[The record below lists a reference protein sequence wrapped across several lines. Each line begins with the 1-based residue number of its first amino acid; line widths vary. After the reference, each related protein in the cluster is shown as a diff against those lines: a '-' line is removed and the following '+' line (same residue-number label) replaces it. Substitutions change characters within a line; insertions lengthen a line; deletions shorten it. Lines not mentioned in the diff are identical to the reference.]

1 MFRIAPFVL
10 WLGFST
16 DAVLGFQREYDA
28 YGIPVP
34 RKPISNSANPLPPL
48 LLPSDANQ
56 LNVLDFGANG
66 SICPASS
73 TNFDNTA
80 AFQAALDSAGISNS
94 SGKTVFVP
102 AGCYAF
108 KGSLKMP
115 PGVVLKGSFATVP
128 SHDLRGKGSGVN
140 DGTVLSPTA
149 GRATNDPNSDPFIT
163 AGENAGIS
171 GLVIYYTEQEKTNTP
186 VAYPWTLLLN
196 GNNAF
201 VTDVELLG
209 AWNGINATRAHRHYI
224 ARVQGHPL
232 NIGVFVDSTYD
243 IGRIEDVHF
252 NPWFSCEHPFIEYQ
266 LIHGRAFVLGRS
278 DWEYVFNT
286 FAFGYAVGYHFIQ
299 TPTGNMNGNFLGIGM
314 DLATNASVLVEASQ
328 PAGLLITNGE
338 FTAFTTTDW
347 LPASKT
353 KGLFESSQVV
363 VETTNTG
370 PVKFVDTSFWGP
382 TSQVALLKGQG
393 VVSFSSCEFVQ
404 WDLQSADG
412 RAAIRVLNGSIILQA
427 NHFGQAGHH
436 GNSSQVMMS
445 ATVQKGLLLGN
456 MLDGKKRDNSIVIE
470 GAGSDSQVQMYANIW
485 DN

>member
-1 MFRIAPFVL
+1 
-10 WLGFST
+10 
-16 DAVLGFQREYDA
+16 
-28 YGIPVP
+28 
-34 RKPISNSANPLPPL
+34 
-48 LLPSDANQ
+48 
-56 LNVLDFGANG
+56 
-66 SICPASS
+66 
-73 TNFDNTA
+73 
-80 AFQAALDSAGISNS
+80 
-94 SGKTVFVP
+94 
-102 AGCYAF
+102 
-108 KGSLKMP
+108 
-115 PGVVLKGSFATVP
+115 
-128 SHDLRGKGSGVN
+128 
-140 DGTVLSPTA
+140 
-149 GRATNDPNSDPFIT
+149 
-163 AGENAGIS
+163 
-171 GLVIYYTEQEKTNTP
+171 
-186 VAYPWTLLLN
+186 
-196 GNNAF
+196 
-201 VTDVELLG
+201 
-209 AWNGINATRAHRHYI
+209 
-224 ARVQGHPL
+224 
-232 NIGVFVDSTYD
+232 
-243 IGRIEDVHF
+243 
-252 NPWFSCEHPFIEYQ
+252 
-266 LIHGRAFVLGRS
+266 
-278 DWEYVFNT
+278 
-286 FAFGYAVGYHFIQ
+286 
-299 TPTGNMNGNFLGIGM
+299 MNGNFLGIGM